1 MTDWHTPYRRMQLK
15 VVVFVIGLGIVIQIV
30 ELVRFLIRRLIGL
43 GVVGAAA
50 AVGGVVLLV
59 LLVLLLRRVFRTRR
73 PEEPLPPAYSLMHEE
88 PAILS
93 VPAFYLGPQPLSP
106 TALP

>member
-1 MTDWHTPYRRMQLK
+1 MQLK

-59 LLVLLLRRVFRTRR
+59 LLVLLLRRVFHTHKA
-73 PEEPLPPAYSLMHEE
+73 EEPLPPAYSLMHEE

-93 VPAFYLGPQPLSP
+93 SQIGRASCRERV
-106 TALP
+106 